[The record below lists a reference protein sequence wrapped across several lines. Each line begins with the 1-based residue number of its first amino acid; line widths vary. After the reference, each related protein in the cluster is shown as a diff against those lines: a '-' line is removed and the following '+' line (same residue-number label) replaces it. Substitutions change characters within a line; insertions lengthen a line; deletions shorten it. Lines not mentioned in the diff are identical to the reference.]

1 MAMSVEQAIDVV
13 RETLTLM
20 LMLSMPILA
29 AALVIGLIVSLLQAV
44 TQVQEQT
51 LSFVPKIVGMGV
63 AAILVLPWIVTQI
76 MDFATRMF
84 GGANG

>member
-1 MAMSVEQAIDVV
+1 MAMNVDQAIDVV

-20 LMLSMPILA
+20 LMLSMPILG
-29 AALVIGLIVSLLQAV
+29 AALVIGLTVSLLQAV

-51 LSFVPKIVGMGV
+51 LSFVPKIVGMGI
-63 AAILVLPWIVTQI
+63 AAIFVLPWIVMKI

-84 GGANG
+84 GGQ